1 MILTDWLDELIES
14 WRAEGVKLN
23 EGATPER
30 LARFER
36 RHGVRLGEAFKALY
50 MRVDGMPDLGCDG
63 HHLSL
68 WPLDQ
73 ISREGFDQSDSKL
86 FEFADYLILSHC
98 YATPRDAADGDSVS
112 VSGHGYTTVATSFE
126 EFWRKVLHNP
136 LSVQLVPP
144 DDPPS
149 G

>member
-1 MILTDWLDELIES
+1 MSDWLDELLAS
-14 WRAEGVKLN
+14 WREDGVKLN

-30 LARFER
+30 LQRFER
-36 RHGVRLGEAFKALY
+36 RHGVRLGDDFKALY
-50 MRVDGMPDLGCDG
+50 LRADGMPDLGCDG

-73 ISREGFDQSDSKL
+73 ISREGFDQSDGKL

-98 YATPRDAADGDSVS
+98 YAVPRDATEGDPVS
-112 VSGHGYTTVATSFE
+112 VSGQGYTAVAPSFE

-136 LSVQLVPP
+136 TAVQLAPP
-144 DDPPS
+144 DAPL
-149 G
+149 GA